1 MAHTQKIAHPVPA
14 VCPGEISL
22 FESAFNHAQIGMAIS
37 SIDGT
42 LLSVNQSFAS
52 MLGCDPHDIIGRNY
66 REITAADD
74 QSTAGDFVTNLFKT
88 VKTSHT
94 FNKRYV
100 NKSGAEVHSRVTL
113 TIVPATGATE
123 GFVIIQAV
131 DISDMTKLEQNLAKE
146 IEEKDIL
153 IKEVHHR
160 VKNNFQVVTSLLN
173 LQEKMSDDEKTAEAL
188 SDSKLRI
195 RSMALIHERL
205 YHSDDSSRIILDEY
219 VNSVVNDLRATHRG
233 YSAGIELLTDIGH
246 IPLDLSKAVPIGLIV
261 NEAVTNSLKYAF
273 RPPFE
278 GKAHISITGVVKDG
292 NLMFI
297 IEDNGIGIDPSVKI
311 ENPSTLGIYLITML
325 TRQLKGDFSITA
337 DRGTRYVISVP
348 YELP

>member
-160 VKNNFQVVTSLLN
+160 V
-173 LQEKMSDDEKTAEAL
+173 
-188 SDSKLRI
+188 
-195 RSMALIHERL
+195 
-205 YHSDDSSRIILDEY
+205 
-219 VNSVVNDLRATHRG
+219 
-233 YSAGIELLTDIGH
+233 
-246 IPLDLSKAVPIGLIV
+246 
-261 NEAVTNSLKYAF
+261 
-273 RPPFE
+273 
-278 GKAHISITGVVKDG
+278 
-292 NLMFI
+292 
-297 IEDNGIGIDPSVKI
+297 
-311 ENPSTLGIYLITML
+311 
-325 TRQLKGDFSITA
+325 
-337 DRGTRYVISVP
+337 
-348 YELP
+348 